1 MSNVPDDV
9 LENYAAEQM
18 KKRENVDGF
27 VDRAVDQK
35 LVEKL
40 KTVVKLNTK
49 AVSLEEFNKAMQ
61 EK

>member
-1 MSNVPDDV
+1 
-9 LENYAAEQM
+9 L

-40 KTVVKLNTK
+40 KTVVKLTK
-49 AVSLEEFNKAMQ
+49 KSVSLEDFNKAMQ